1 MNVDRVAR
9 AMTSGGPRAGF
20 TDRVMAPID
29 GRPQPGFTARVVAQA
44 FRPADTRAAQGLRV
58 AQGFSPALTLTLAL
72 LVPAALL
79 LAAGVIS
86 WRGSRVDLPAAPSA
100 PRLAVGA
107 PDLGPT
113 DAPTLPAVR
122 PVKSRPMVARHAP
135 HTEPAVSLPEAPPPA
150 IYMIAALEG
159 PSDIAM
165 KSIEPAACT
174 IPALDAPAPLK
185 VTDLPGAPGG
195 SPQKEFKEQS

>member
-29 GRPQPGFTARVVAQA
+29 GRPQPGFTARVMN
-44 FRPADTRAAQGLRV
+44 GLDVGR
-58 AQGFSPALTLTLAL
+58 GFSPGARGAL
-72 LVPAALL
+72 LLFPAALL

-86 WRGSRVDLPAAPSA
+86 WRASRVDLPAAPSA

-107 PDLGPT
+107 PDLGPA
-113 DAPTLPAVR
+113 DAPTLPAAR
-122 PVKSRPMVARHAP
+122 PVKSRPVVARHAP
-135 HTEPAVSLPEAPPPA
+135 HTPHTETAVAPLPESAPR